1 MPRYLLVFSI
11 AANAVLGQL
20 LLKRALL
27 GLGGATALANWQKFV
42 IDALKSPWIY
52 GSLAIQALGYLLWM
66 VLISKSKLGTATA
79 SVGGSFY
86 VMLALCAWIVFGET
100 MSLLQWLGI
109 VLVSLGVACIGVSGG

>member
-1 MPRYLLVFSI
+1 VPRYLLVFAI

-20 LLKRALL
+20 FLKRALL
-27 GLGGATALANWQKFV
+27 GLGGAAAFVNWQKFL

-52 GSLAIQALGYLLWM
+52 CSLAIQALGYLLWM
-66 VLISKSKLGTATA
+66 VLIAKSKLGPATA

-86 VMLALCAWIVFGET
+86 VMLALCAWLVFGET